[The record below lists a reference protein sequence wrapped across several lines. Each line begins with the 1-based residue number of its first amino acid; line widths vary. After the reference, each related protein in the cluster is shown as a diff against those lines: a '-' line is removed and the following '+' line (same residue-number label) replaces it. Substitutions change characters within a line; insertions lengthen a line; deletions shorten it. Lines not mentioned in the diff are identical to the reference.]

1 MEHLDW
7 QVDGMTCSNCA
18 LTVNKYLQ
26 KQGMQE
32 VKVDPLSG
40 KVSFNAPVA
49 FPLPTLKTGIA
60 GLGYNVVDETQ
71 NVQPDKRFLRNNK
84 QRFLFC
90 LPFAGVLMLHMFHK
104 WIPGLHWLMN
114 PWVQLALC
122 LPVFAVGMW
131 FFGRSAIK
139 SLQNGVPTMDVLIA
153 LGALAAFL
161 YSLTGALLN
170 LGNDYLFFETTSTII
185 TLVFM
190 GNYLEET
197 SVNAT
202 QKALKNLVKHQ
213 KVMANMIAF
222 DDKHEEQIF
231 PVESM
236 VLQPGDLVLIKTGE
250 QVPADC
256 KIIWG
261 SCAVNEALLTGESL
275 PVNKIKKEFLTGGS
289 IVSSGIVKAQV
300 TAAGSNTVL
309 ASIIKMVETAQAE
322 KPPVQQ
328 LADRISAIFV
338 PLVIGLSVLTF
349 LISYFGFDIS
359 AGASLMRSVAVLVI
373 SCPCAMGL
381 ATPAAIAVGMGR
393 AAKSG
398 ILFRKAASLESF
410 KTIQQVV
417 FDKTGTLTTGNF
429 VVKQFHSDIAEDE
442 FKQIV
447 YSLEKF
453 STHPIAASLAAKWK
467 TSIPIL
473 WKNIAEIKGVG
484 MQATDMQGNVFT
496 AGADAIVVK
505 NNNSEQHSVYVT
517 KNAVLIGWID
527 LEDEVRPEAA
537 QVVTWLKAQGI
548 HSILLSGDSEKNC
561 KTIGAAVGITEILWR
576 HTPAQKLEKLS
587 ELNAIKPTAMV
598 GDGINDAPA
607 LAKATVGI
615 SLSEDSQL
623 AMQSADVI
631 LLSNGLTKLPTA
643 LGLGK
648 HTYLT
653 IQQNLF
659 WAFAYN
665 IVAIPAAAF
674 GFLTPSLSALSMGF
688 SDVIL
693 GINSVRLF
701 VKKVI

>member
-40 KVSFNAPVA
+40 KVSFDAPAA

-104 WIPGLHWLMN
+104 WIPGLHWLMS

-153 LGALAAFL
+153 LGALASFL
-161 YSLTGALLN
+161 YSLTGALLK

-496 AGADAIVVK
+496 AGADAVLAK
-505 NNNSEQHSVYVT
+505 NNNGEQHSVYVT

-548 HSILLSGDSEKNC
+548 HTILLSGDSEKNC
-561 KTIGAAVGITEILWR
+561 RTIGAAVGIIDILWR

-615 SLSEDSQL
+615 SLSEASQL

>member
-328 LADRISAIFV
+328 LADRISSIFV

-429 VVKQFHSDIAEDE
+429 VVKKFHSDIAEDE
-442 FKQIV
+442 FKKVV

-548 HSILLSGDSEKNC
+548 NSILLSGDSEKNC
-561 KTIGAAVGITEILWR
+561 KTIGAAVGITDILWR

-615 SLSEDSQL
+615 SLSEASQL

>member
-1 MEHLDW
+1 
-7 QVDGMTCSNCA
+7 
-18 LTVNKYLQ
+18 
-26 KQGMQE
+26 
-32 VKVDPLSG
+32 
-40 KVSFNAPVA
+40 
-49 FPLPTLKTGIA
+49 
-60 GLGYNVVDETQ
+60 
-71 NVQPDKRFLRNNK
+71 
-84 QRFLFC
+84 
-90 LPFAGVLMLHMFHK
+90 
-104 WIPGLHWLMN
+104 
-114 PWVQLALC
+114 
-122 LPVFAVGMW
+122 
-131 FFGRSAIK
+131 
-139 SLQNGVPTMDVLIA
+139 
-153 LGALAAFL
+153 
-161 YSLTGALLN
+161 
-170 LGNDYLFFETTSTII
+170 
-185 TLVFM
+185 
-190 GNYLEET
+190 
-197 SVNAT
+197 
-202 QKALKNLVKHQ
+202 
-213 KVMANMIAF
+213 
-222 DDKHEEQIF
+222 
-231 PVESM
+231 
-236 VLQPGDLVLIKTGE
+236 
-250 QVPADC
+250 
-256 KIIWG
+256 
-261 SCAVNEALLTGESL
+261 
-275 PVNKIKKEFLTGGS
+275 
-289 IVSSGIVKAQV
+289 
-300 TAAGSNTVL
+300 
-309 ASIIKMVETAQAE
+309 
-322 KPPVQQ
+322 
-328 LADRISAIFV
+328 
-338 PLVIGLSVLTF
+338 
-349 LISYFGFDIS
+349 
-359 AGASLMRSVAVLVI
+359 
-373 SCPCAMGL
+373 
-381 ATPAAIAVGMGR
+381 
-393 AAKSG
+393 
-398 ILFRKAASLESF
+398 
-410 KTIQQVV
+410 V

-496 AGADAIVVK
+496 AGAEAVLAK
-505 NNNSEQHSVYVT
+505 NNNGEQHSVYVT

-548 HSILLSGDSEKNC
+548 HTILLSGDSEKNC
-561 KTIGAAVGITEILWR
+561 KTIGAAVGITDILWR

-615 SLSEDSQL
+615 SLSEASQL

>member
-40 KVSFNAPVA
+40 KVSFDAPAA

-104 WIPGLHWLMN
+104 WIPGLHWLMS

-153 LGALAAFL
+153 LGALASFL
-161 YSLTGALLN
+161 YSLTGALLK

-496 AGADAIVVK
+496 AGADAVLAK
-505 NNNSEQHSVYVT
+505 NNNGEQHSVYVT

-548 HSILLSGDSEKNC
+548 HTILLSGDSEKNC

-615 SLSEDSQL
+615 SLSEASQL

>member
-1 MEHLDW
+1 
-7 QVDGMTCSNCA
+7 MTCSNCA
-18 LTVNKYLQ
+18 LTVNKYLN

-32 VKVDPLSG
+32 VMVNPLSG
-40 KVSFNAPVA
+40 KVSFNAPA
-49 FPLPTLKTGIA
+49 SFPLPTLKAGIA
-60 GLGYNVVDETQ
+60 GLGYHVVDGELNTASK
-71 NVQPDKRFLRNNK
+71 KRFLRTNK

-90 LPFAGVLMLHMFHK
+90 LPFAAVLMLHMLHP
-104 WIPGLHWLMN
+104 WLPGLHWLMN
-114 PWVQLALC
+114 SWVQLALC
-122 LPVFAVGMW
+122 LPVFAVVMW

-153 LGALAAFL
+153 LGALAAFV

-170 LGNDYLFFETTSTII
+170 LGDNYLFFETTSTII

-231 PVESM
+231 EVESM

-261 SCAVNEALLTGESL
+261 NCTVNEALLTGESL
-275 PVNKIKKEFLTGGS
+275 PVNKNKKDFLTGGS
-289 IVSSGIVKAQV
+289 IVATGIVKAQV

-309 ASIIKMVETAQAE
+309 ASIIKMVETAQSE

-328 LADRISAIFV
+328 LADKISAVFV

-398 ILFRKAASLESF
+398 ILFRKAASLENF
-410 KTIQQVV
+410 KAIKQVV

-429 VVKQFHSDIAEDE
+429 VVKKFQTHLEEDE

-447 YSLEKF
+447 FSLEKF
-453 STHPIAASLAAKWK
+453 STHPIAASLALLWK
-467 TSIPIL
+467 TTTPIL
-473 WKNIAEIKGVG
+473 FKKIDEIKGVG
-484 MQATDMQGNVFT
+484 MQATDMHGNIFM
-496 AGADAIVVK
+496 AGADTILAENK
-505 NNNSEQHSVYVT
+505 LSEAHSVYVT
-517 KNAVLIGWID
+517 KNNELIGWID
-527 LEDEVRPEAA
+527 LEDEVRPEA
-537 QVVTWLKAQGI
+537 QKIITWLKAQGI
-548 HSILLSGDSEKNC
+548 DSILLSGDSEENC
-561 KTIGAAVGITEILWR
+561 RKVAAEVGITEVLWR
-576 HTPAQKLEKLS
+576 HTPAQKLEKMAA
-587 ELNAIKPTAMV
+587 LNAEKPTAMV

-615 SLSEDSQL
+615 SLSEASQL

-643 LGLGK
+643 LGLGR
-648 HTYLT
+648 HTYIT

>member
-1 MEHLDW
+1 
-7 QVDGMTCSNCA
+7 MTCSNCA

-161 YSLTGALLN
+161 YSLTGALLK

-429 VVKQFHSDIAEDE
+429 VVKKFHSDIAEDE
-442 FKQIV
+442 FKKVV

-453 STHPIAASLAAKWK
+453 STHPIAASLAAEWK
-467 TSIPIL
+467 SSIPIL

-496 AGADAIVVK
+496 AGADAVLAK
-505 NNNSEQHSVYVT
+505 NNNGEQHSVYVT
-517 KNAVLIGWID
+517 KNTVVIGWID

-548 HSILLSGDSEKNC
+548 HIILLSGDSERNC

-615 SLSEDSQL
+615 SLSEASQL

>member
-40 KVSFNAPVA
+40 KVSFNAPAA

-71 NVQPDKRFLRNNK
+71 IVQPDKRFLRNNK

-161 YSLTGALLN
+161 YSLTGALLK

-236 VLQPGDLVLIKTGE
+236 VLQTGDLVLIKTGE

-429 VVKQFHSDIAEDE
+429 VVKKFHSDIAEDE
-442 FKQIV
+442 FKKVV

-453 STHPIAASLAAKWK
+453 STHPIAASLAAEWK
-467 TSIPIL
+467 SSIPIL

-496 AGADAIVVK
+496 AGADAVLAK
-505 NNNSEQHSVYVT
+505 NNNGEQHSVYVT
-517 KNAVLIGWID
+517 KNTVVIGWID

-548 HSILLSGDSEKNC
+548 HIILLSGDSERNC

-615 SLSEDSQL
+615 SLSEASQL

>member
-40 KVSFNAPVA
+40 KVSFDAPAA

-60 GLGYNVVDETQ
+60 GLGYYVVDETQ

-104 WIPGLHWLMN
+104 WIPGLHWLMS

-153 LGALAAFL
+153 LGALASFL
-161 YSLTGALLN
+161 YSLTGALLK

-496 AGADAIVVK
+496 AGADAILAK
-505 NNNSEQHSVYVT
+505 NNNGEQHSVYVT

-548 HSILLSGDSEKNC
+548 HTILLSGDSEKNC
-561 KTIGAAVGITEILWR
+561 KTIGAAVGITDILWR

-615 SLSEDSQL
+615 SLSEASQL